1 MSSDYYN
8 GDVITSCGTLT
19 LDFSKVAAVAVSGD
33 SINACGHLLLC
44 VGARGIAL
52 YFHVAGGY
60 GQPRSM
66 SEAGYARYL
75 RESEKQEWKRVSVRL
90 PKPKQAEAKLESLL
104 AKDWLWLGVPNNCVS
119 FVEEVIAAGGGGW
132 SSSSN
137 CPAIAT
143 RDSDVLRFLNL
154 LEASVYAAYGVPRL
168 Q

>member
-8 GDVITSCGTLT
+8 GDVVTSCGTLN

-33 SINACGHLLLC
+33 SINACGHLLLG
-44 VGARGIAL
+44 VGARGKGL

-75 RESEKQEWKRVSVRL
+75 AESKKQEWKRVNVPL
-90 PKPKQAEAKLESLL
+90 PKPKEAAAKLESLL
-104 AKDWLWLGVPNNCVS
+104 AESWLWLGVPNNCVA
-119 FVEEVIAAGGGGW
+119 FVEEVVAAGGGTW
-132 SSSSN
+132 SSASN

-143 RDSDVLRFLNL
+143 RDSDILRFLNL

-168 Q
+168 